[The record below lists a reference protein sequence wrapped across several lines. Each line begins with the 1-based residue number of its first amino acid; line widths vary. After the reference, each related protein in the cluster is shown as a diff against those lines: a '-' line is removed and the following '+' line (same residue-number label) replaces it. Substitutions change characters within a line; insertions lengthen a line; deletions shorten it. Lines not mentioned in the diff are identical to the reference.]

1 MSNSTTHDRLL
12 VCFRAVFP
20 GLSDTDLV
28 AASPDNLS
36 AWDSVAQVTLISVIE
51 EELTTT
57 LPLEQYGG
65 LTSFAALLAELEK
78 QRT

>member
-20 GLSDTDLV
+20 GVSDADLL
-28 AASPDNLS
+28 AASPGNLS

-51 EELTTT
+51 EEFTTT
-57 LPLEQYGG
+57 LPLEQYGE
-65 LTSFAALLAELEK
+65 LTSFAALLAQLETR
-78 QRT
+78 RT